1 MIAGQQGEVGEWL
14 AATSEK
20 PLALDFSEGTRIEF
34 GASSRGR
41 VEAVTPEGALVTIE
55 RGSLSATVTHRKHTS
70 WRFGAGPFEVI
81 VGRNQPRRPLGRKYR
96 RVRAGR
102 IARIGPGARP
112 PNPRRTR
119 SSRGRA
125 VRGRHETQVVH
136 ARRGRASERSRRSPR
151 PRHPRQ
157 RRRHKR
163 PEAAAGVDPFNLPPV
178 ETSGKTTFAA
188 PTGQLG
194 RARTSR

>member
-14 AATSEK
+14 AATPEK

-81 VGRNQPRRPLGRKYR
+81 VVGTSLDVRWDENTGAFELGVSRGLVRVHGPLIEGEQE
-96 RVRAGR
+96 VRA
-102 IARIGPGARP
+102 ASGAWS
-112 PNPRRTR
+112 T
-119 SSRGRA
+119 
-125 VRGRHETQVVH
+125 
-136 ARRGRASERSRRSPR
+136 
-151 PRHPRQ
+151 
-157 RRRHKR
+157 
-163 PEAAAGVDPFNLPPV
+163 
-178 ETSGKTTFAA
+178 
-188 PTGQLG
+188 
-194 RARTSR
+194 